1 MIKIIIIE
9 EFLQESGF
17 EKKREKYFDWLIRG
31 WGKGQVP
38 PCLVRSAVVLFRI
51 NGCLFF
57 GENQIGNGFVDGWF
71 YQGLQIQAGNFS

>member
-17 EKKREKYFDWLIRG
+17 EKREKYFDWLIRG
-31 WGKGQVP
+31 WGRGQVP